1 MYQKCIISLFLFLSS
16 NVVSGQYSQEK
27 VFINYLTKEGLLNEK
42 YYLLM
47 SLKDSTNTIVKAE
60 KAWTLSKLGSKRLA
74 LKYYQ
79 DISFDSVLAN
89 GFAGNYMKS
98 FLLSDSLTKIRK
110 LLKDSGNILDSSLRN
125 KMELSVSLLN
135 GTVPSDVLLPDY
147 LSNAYLKHLVY
158 KKKTLAIAT
167 GLSVLVPGMGKIYM
181 KKPRQ
186 GLNMFLANLIFGIQ
200 AFESFKKA
208 GPESIRFIAFG
219 SLFSA
224 FYTGNIY
231 GTYKGFKKVRRDTY
245 QQLKYEMEEYYLADL
260 DTYPY

>member
-1 MYQKCIISLFLFLSS
+1 
-16 NVVSGQYSQEK
+16 
-27 VFINYLTKEGLLNEK
+27 
-42 YYLLM
+42 M
-47 SLKDSTNTIVKAE
+47 SLKDSTNPIVKAE
-60 KAWTLSKLGSKRLA
+60 KAWTLSKLGNKKSA

-79 DISFDSVLAN
+79 GVSFDSVLAN
-89 GFAGNYMKS
+89 GFAGHYMKS
-98 FLLSDSLTKIRK
+98 FLLSDSLKKIRL
-110 LLKDSGNILDSSLRN
+110 LLKDSKNQLDSSLPT
-125 KMELSVSLLN
+125 KMELSVLLLS
-135 GTVPSDVLLPDY
+135 GTVPSEMLLPDY
-147 LSNAYLKHLVY
+147 LSNAYSKHLVY
-158 KKKTLAIAT
+158 KKKSLAIAT
-167 GLSVLVPGMGKIYM
+167 GLSVLIPGMGKIYM

-219 SLFSA
+219 SLFAA

-231 GTYKGFKKVRRDTY
+231 GTYKGFKKARRDTY